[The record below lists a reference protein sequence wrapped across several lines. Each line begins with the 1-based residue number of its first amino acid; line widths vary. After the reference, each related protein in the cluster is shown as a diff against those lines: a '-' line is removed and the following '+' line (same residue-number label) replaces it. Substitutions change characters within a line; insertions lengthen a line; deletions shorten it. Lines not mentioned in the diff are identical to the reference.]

1 MWSAESDKQI
11 LDQLDASMAEGDE
24 DADCDEASDGSG
36 SEDGYYDINDGD
48 DEDLMKEVLQKTSR
62 Y

>member
-11 LDQLDASMAEGDE
+11 LEQLEASMAEADE
-24 DADCDEASDGSG
+24 DADCDVASDGSA

-48 DEDLMKEVLQKTSR
+48 DEDLMKEVLSKTSR
-62 Y
+62 

>member
-1 MWSAESDKQI
+1 MRSAESDKQI
-11 LDQLDASMAEGDE
+11 LEELEASMAEAE
-24 DADCDEASDGSG
+24 EDCDEASDGSA